1 MTKRS
6 LTRRELAQQ
15 SNAWDQHYA
24 LLSGKPAK
32 YQQPVPDARKPRQAS
47 GEIAERDILKAIMQ
61 LLKQHPKVARV
72 WRQNSGTF
80 QMQYGA
86 KSRFVRANTARGMS
100 DIAGVLKTGR
110 AFFIEVKARK
120 GVVHEH
126 QQQFLD
132 DVAAGGA
139 LALVARSVDDVINA
153 LEGICTHPSS
163 DQS

>member
-1 MTKRS
+1 MG
-6 LTRRELAQQ
+6 RRPSKPITPIEIAAAH
-15 SNAWDQHYA
+15 AWYA
-24 LLSGKPAK
+24 PAFGKVAPEIPA
-32 YQQPVPDARKPRQAS
+32 ARIRKPRTPS

-61 LLKQHPKVARV
+61 LLKRHPKVARV

-126 QQQFLD
+126 QQEFLD

-139 LALVARSVDDVINA
+139 LAFVARSVDDVINA
-153 LEGICTHPSS
+153 LEGI
-163 DQS
+163 